1 MRKILNEQ
9 AGHATNREER
19 RGEIE
24 ALLTDPHVIAARCAA

>member
-1 MRKILNEQ
+1 MRKILDAQ
-9 AGHATNREER
+9 AGYATNPEER